1 VSTPTAAA
9 GREEARAGG
18 ISGRKVPVPYSEAVD
33 EHDVIGA
40 ERIYASAEL
49 TGLAGVAPEEPCGER
64 DPEWRPTVAAF
75 DRKTLEAAG
84 VQKIGRGYY
93 RGISGEV
100 AAPPLPEK
108 SAEAPEPEKNA
119 GPAVSPAAS
128 SVSPAA
134 SSVSPAASDR
144 AAARSSSDIS
154 FPPAAFP
161 DAPSMSGTASPDVKD
176 GAGVSVPARTS
187 GLGTASPDV
196 KDGAAAKLHA
206 GETGRRDD
214 PAPAVPREAPT
225 VSPRPSAAEAPSGLP
240 EPGVSPRPNAAEA
253 PDTGTLDPNADD
265 RLAAGLRSRDA
276 ADAPRAASSVPEPSD
291 VDYDPPLIQC
301 LAGLFKLFGKPVSTR
316 LLIAGLPKTS
326 GPLHPSAAL
335 RAARA
340 AGMQAKTVYRP
351 GLSSISNLTLP
362 CILLLRGDKACILK
376 SLEKKTAEALFPE
389 NSMEPRSVARDT
401 LEEEYLGYAV
411 FAKPEPKLDKRAGNI
426 KLLDD
431 KRWFWGTLF
440 HFLPIYKH
448 VFGASILVNLLAVC
462 GPLFFMNVY
471 DRVVPNHAVDTLW
484 MLALGIV
491 LAYLFDFLLRNLRS
505 YFVDVAGRNADIVLA
520 SRLMQHLLAM
530 RLDVKPDSTGS
541 LANNLRE
548 FESLRDFFGSTT
560 LMALVD
566 LPFLIFF
573 LVLVVIIGGP
583 VAVIPLTAVPVVI
596 CAGIFLQFPLQ
607 QVTEKGFKE
616 NMQKNALLV
625 EIINGLET
633 IKTTMAEGRIQ
644 HAWERVVGMSASSNS
659 RTKRMSNLSVTLTI
673 IITQLVSVLVII
685 WGVYR
690 IQDGLLSMGGLI
702 ACNMLA
708 GRAMAPLSQVA
719 SMLTRLQQSRMALK
733 SLDLLM
739 NLETEQP
746 EAGQYVDFGY
756 LEHSLTM
763 ADISFKYPG
772 TERFALEKVN
782 IHIRPGEKVGIIGRM
797 GSGKSTLGR
806 LCVGLYKP
814 TEGAVKLGGVDIR
827 QLDMVD
833 LRSRIGYVGQDNYL
847 FYGTVGE
854 NISFGVVN
862 ADDRMVLRAANIA
875 GVTDF
880 VRAHPAGFGMP
891 VGERGMSLS
900 GGQRQSV
907 AIARALLQDPDILIL
922 DEPSSNM
929 DNASELAMKQRL
941 AAGLGDKTL
950 ILITH
955 RLSMLDLTER
965 LVVMDGG
972 RIVAD
977 GPKNAV
983 LNALRNEQLRGSNE
997 QPRGSNNA
1005 RRPQQG
1011 GPPAGPTA
1019 GKVPPGQAAN
1029 PTRTQWA
1036 RA

>member
-1 VSTPTAAA
+1 M
-9 GREEARAGG
+9 RA
-18 ISGRKVPVPYSEAVD
+18 P
-33 EHDVIGA
+33 
-40 ERIYASAEL
+40 
-49 TGLAGVAPEEPCGER
+49 
-64 DPEWRPTVAAF
+64 
-75 DRKTLEAAG
+75 
-84 VQKIGRGYY
+84 
-93 RGISGEV
+93 
-100 AAPPLPEK
+100 
-108 SAEAPEPEKNA
+108 
-119 GPAVSPAAS
+119 
-128 SVSPAA
+128 
-134 SSVSPAASDR
+134 
-144 AAARSSSDIS
+144 
-154 FPPAAFP
+154 
-161 DAPSMSGTASPDVKD
+161 
-176 GAGVSVPARTS
+176 
-187 GLGTASPDV
+187 
-196 KDGAAAKLHA
+196 
-206 GETGRRDD
+206 
-214 PAPAVPREAPT
+214 
-225 VSPRPSAAEAPSGLP
+225 
-240 EPGVSPRPNAAEA
+240 
-253 PDTGTLDPNADD
+253 
-265 RLAAGLRSRDA
+265 DA
-276 ADAPRAASSVPEPSD
+276 ADNLSAGSSVPDPAD

-335 RAARA
+335 RAARS

-351 GLSSISNLTLP
+351 NLSSISNLTLP

-376 SLEKKTAEALFPE
+376 SLEEKTAEVLFPE
-389 NSMEPRSVARDT
+389 NSMEPRSIARDA
-401 LEEEYLGYAV
+401 LEDEYLGYAV
-411 FAKPEPKLDKRAGNI
+411 FAKPEPKLDKRASNI

-448 VFGASILVNLLAVC
+448 VFGASILVNLLAIC

-484 MLALGIV
+484 MLALGIII
-491 LAYLFDFLLRNLRS
+491 AYVFDFLLRNLRS

-520 SRLMQHLLAM
+520 SKLMQHLLAM

-573 LVLVVIIGGP
+573 IVLVMVIGGP
-583 VAVIPLTAVPVVI
+583 IAIIPVTAVPIVV
-596 CAGIFLQFPLQ
+596 CAGVFMQFPLQ

-644 HAWERVVGMSASSNS
+644 HAWERVVGMSASSNNH
-659 RTKRMSNLSVTLTI
+659 TKRMSNLSVTLTI

-690 IQDGLLSMGGLI
+690 IQDGSLSMGGLI

-756 LEHSLTM
+756 LEHSLTLE
-763 ADISFKYPG
+763 DISFKYPG

-782 IHIRPGEKVGIIGRM
+782 IYIKPGEKVGIIGRM

-806 LCVGLYKP
+806 MCVGLYKP

-929 DNASELAMKQRL
+929 DNSSELAMKQRL
-941 AAGLGDKTL
+941 AAGLGNKTL
-950 ILITH
+950 VLITH

-965 LVVMDGG
+965 LVVMDSG

-983 LNALRNEQLRGSNE
+983 LNALRNEQLRGGAA
-997 QPRGSNNA
+997 P
-1005 RRPQQG
+1005 RPQPGRQQAG
-1011 GPPAGPTA
+1011 SPVGQPQTEKSPPGRPAGP
-1019 GKVPPGQAAN
+1019 P
-1029 PTRTQWA
+1029 RTQWA
-1036 RA
+1036 QA